1 MSATDQAAVGLGS
14 VLSLFVGLWS
24 LASLA
29 LPFGVV
35 GGGFGALFGL
45 VFGAL
50 AMFARATGRWRTTAL
65 VGITVSSLALIVA
78 AAELVY
84 LVLSDLV

>member
-1 MSATDQAAVGLGS
+1 VRPTDQAAVGIGS

-50 AMFARATGRWRTTAL
+50 AILARATGRWRTTAL
-65 VGITVSSLALIVA
+65 VGITVSSVALIVA

-84 LVLSDLV
+84 LVLTD

>member
-1 MSATDQAAVGLGS
+1 VSAADQAAVGLGS
-14 VLSLFVGLWS
+14 VLSFFVGLWS

-29 LPFGVV
+29 LPFGVI

-45 VFGAL
+45 AFGAL
-50 AMFARATGRWRTTAL
+50 AMLGRATGRWRKTAL
-65 VGITVSSLALIVA
+65 AGITVSSLVFILA

-84 LVLSDLV
+84 LVLTD